1 MDLSWLAA
9 KQKRIQEWELA
20 LASDAASPHVKARL
34 LSLLSEFRTFLA
46 KVWEAGGANEQDKIR
61 LTSLERELE
70 EAHEDIRLVPK
81 RG

>member
-9 KQKRIQEWELA
+9 KQKRIQEWEVA

-34 LSLLSEFRTFLA
+34 HSLISEFRMSLA
-46 KVWEAGGANEQDKIR
+46 KVWESGDATEQDMVR